1 MSIDIS
7 TSLFTSGDSIV
18 NDTVELVITSSE
30 DLTNLTIDDI
40 EISGSATITS
50 ISKSSSGEIGF
61 SEFVEDTW
69 AYDLSRNMGNAKGSN
84 AGVVLSGDGNSFITS
99 YDTLMAEWKVFSYDT
114 NDSSWNQIGST
125 FYSEFQNTYSRGHAA
140 NIGGALTI
148 NYDGSVIAYT
158 DGEHVK
164 VYKYETDDWTLIGD
178 ISGFT
183 FNTGGIDR
191 FIDFSL
197 AYGNN
202 VNSNIHV
209 QYDGI
214 ISLSDDGE
222 RLAMGLRRPRGIG
235 LGTKGTIILQYD
247 SGTTWNNIGTMIGT
261 NAPGEW
267 GCELSGDGN
276 SIILS
281 NTLINAGARY
291 NMGNGTKPLIQAGLV
306 RVFKYGTITEEEY
319 NSGNTSNSL
328 NKDGLNLPI
337 IFPTNQYIS
346 ADVSPVSWSS
356 STYYWKQVG
365 IDFQGDH
372 GFSQIGRGCS
382 INYDGTIIAF
392 SRALRYGNNGFEQGV
407 AHANTVE
414 SYQYNEETETWD
426 LLGTPYQLHPRLH
439 PQRYA
444 YRHRRHIPIRP
455 GSNNY
460 AARISLS
467 ADGYTLITWGKGIFQ
482 SNFTT
487 IHKYDTD
494 SQSWIEK
501 PILQMGRLFRIGG
514 GLSMSNDGN
523 TISQHVSGNDIRI
536 FRTTTKQ
543 AIVTITNNDSVTGSS
558 YNSIKIPENTINENS
573 ESNEFIWYYQTPP
586 ILIGLK
592 KGTSTGVYKGSSR
605 GVIKSN

>member
-69 AYDLSRNMGNAKGSN
+69 AYDLSKNMGNAKGSN

-214 ISLSDDGE
+214 ISLSDDGQ
-222 RLAMGLRRPRGIG
+222 RLAMGIRRPRNIG

-291 NMGNGTKPLIQAGLV
+291 NMGNGTEPLIQAGLV

-337 IFPTNQYIS
+337 IFPTNQYTS

-365 IDFQGDH
+365 SDFQGDH
-372 GFSQIGRGCS
+372 SFSQIGRGVS
-382 INYDGTIIAF
+382 INNDGTIIAF
-392 SRALRYGNNGFEQGV
+392 SRALRYGNNGFEEGN

-426 LLGTPYQLHPRLH
+426 LLGTPYQLHPRLQ
-439 PQRYA
+439 PQRYT

-455 GSNNY
+455 TSNNY

-467 ADGYTLITWGKGIFQ
+467 ADGYTLITWGKEAFQ

-523 TISQHVSGNDIRI
+523 TISWHVSGNDIRI
-536 FRTTTKQ
+536 FRATTKQ

-573 ESNEFIWYYQTPP
+573 ESNEFIWYYQIPP
-586 ILIGLK
+586 ILSGIM